1 MLASEALTAL
11 CASSSGED
19 GCAYAEQEEIDV
31 LLQALQS
38 PCMNV
43 RDAAL
48 RVGGNHS
55 GSHQIIKF
63 LKLLG
68 GESSLTVM
76 GEPGFGQCVR
86 GSLNNNAPSHI
97 LCAGFICRREYSGL
111 STPSKR

>member
-55 GSHQIIKF
+55 GSHQIAQ
-63 LKLLG
+63 
-68 GESSLTVM
+68 
-76 GEPGFGQCVR
+76 GFGR
-86 GSLNNNAPSHI
+86 
-97 LCAGFICRREYSGL
+97 
-111 STPSKR
+111 